1 MVQDDPRRYKMIKFD
16 RTCINDFNARGH
28 WLPAPYRPYRK
39 CCNPFSKTC
48 NEESWA
54 KAWAL
59 AWKCGITNKKSSA
72 SAKDP
77 KINRSSW
84 KDCLGRV
91 PPLEKVYHS
100 KDAFIFPTSSKCNGF
115 DVANQTRRTS
125 WVCGFLGRPWCE
137 DPREYMTWHIAILIN
152 TPWTPWFWT
161 LSETYR
167 FQLWKNADV
176 FLCLDFFLKST
187 PLYCSL
193 KQEDP
198 WEQGINTL
206 DELCAGDG
214 YCWRCTFVKFL
225 WKCLCGCIV
234 RV

>member
-1 MVQDDPRRYKMIKFD
+1 MHVDIGFQRHIGHIGNVATPS
-16 RTCINDFNARGH
+16 ARH
-28 WLPAPYRPYRK
+28 AMKKAEPKHEPWL
-39 CCNPFSKTC
+39 
-48 NEESWA
+48 ESA
-54 KAWAL
+54 
-59 AWKCGITNKKSSA
+59 A
-72 SAKDP
+72 SPTRSQVPAKDP